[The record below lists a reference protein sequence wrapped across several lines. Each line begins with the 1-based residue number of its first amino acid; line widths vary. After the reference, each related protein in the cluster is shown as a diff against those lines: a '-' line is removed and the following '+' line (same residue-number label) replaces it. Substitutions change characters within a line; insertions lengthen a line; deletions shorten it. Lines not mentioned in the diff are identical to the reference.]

1 MVFSSVP
8 FLFFFFAII
17 LFLYWV
23 LRGNVARNILLLVA
37 SLLFYAWGE
46 PVYILLLIFSVLVN
60 WLIALAMTRWQRLDK
75 LWAAVAVILNI
86 GLLVIFKYSGF
97 LVESL
102 NTVFSL
108 SLPVPEIR
116 LPIGISFFTFQTLS
130 YVIDVYRDRSIVQKN
145 FFYLLLYVS
154 FFPQLIAGPIV
165 KYHDISEQLATR
177 TFTVDQFAFGMKR
190 FLYGLGKKVLL
201 SNTLAVVVDQA
212 FSLSV
217 DSLTTP
223 LAWLAALAYMLQI
236 YYDFS
241 GYSDMAIGLGYI
253 FGFEFKENFD
263 YPYAAPGI
271 KIFWRRWHISLST
284 WFKEYLYIPLGG
296 NRKGKARAL
305 CNQLIVFAATGL
317 WHGANV
323 TFLIWG
329 LFHGLFLILESS
341 RVIPVENLSKS
352 AVGKVITWCYTW
364 LVVLV
369 GFTLFRADTLSYAL
383 SFFKVMFT
391 GGAAVGNAALLAE
404 LTPWFIAVL
413 AVSVVFS
420 FPLLPTLRGKICMTV
435 RGERV
440 YTVVSYVVSFV
451 LLILCMGALAAD
463 TYNPFIYFRF

>member
-23 LRGNVARNILLLVA
+23 LRGTVARNILLLAA

-46 PVYILLLIFSVLVN
+46 PVYILLLVFSVLIN
-60 WLIALAMTRWQRLDK
+60 WLIALAMAKQPRLDK
-75 LWAAVAVILNI
+75 LWAAVAVVLNI
-86 GLLVIFKYSGF
+86 GVLVIFKYSGF

-102 NTVFSL
+102 NAVFSL
-108 SLPVPEIR
+108 SVPVPAIR
-116 LPIGISFFTFQTLS
+116 LPIGISFFTFQALS

-165 KYHDISEQLATR
+165 KYHDISEQLSAR
-177 TFTVDQFAFGMKR
+177 AFTVDQFVCGMKR

-201 SNTLAVVVDQA
+201 SNTLAVVADQA
-212 FSLSV
+212 FSLPA
-217 DSLTTP
+217 DSLTAP

-241 GYSDMAIGLGYI
+241 GYSDMAIGLGHI

-271 KIFWRRWHISLST
+271 KMFWRRWHISLST

-305 CNQLIVFAATGL
+305 CNQLIVFASTGL

-341 RVIPVENLSKS
+341 RIIPAERLSKNS
-352 AVGKVITWCYTW
+352 IGKVITCLYTW
-364 LVVLV
+364 FIVLIS
-369 GFTLFRADTLSYAL
+369 FIIFRADTFSYAL
-383 SFFKVMFT
+383 SFLKVMFA
-391 GGAAVGNAALLAE
+391 GGTANAAASLLAE
-404 LTPWFIAVL
+404 CTPWFIFVL
-413 AVSVVFS
+413 VIAVVFS
-420 FPLLPTLRGKICMTV
+420 FPLLPVLRRKACATLRGA
-435 RGERV
+435 RV
-440 YTVVSYVVSFV
+440 YTAVSYAFSLA